1 MDIKNTNAKKLTA
14 AVLSAA
20 ILVCSGAV
28 PASADKPVFGDVDGD
43 GHVTSND
50 ALAALRISLG
60 LKAELAPAGEKSQS
74 ANLGADIDGD
84 GSVTSND
91 ALLILRASIELD
103 TLDRFA
109 PGYIDPESRETI
121 DTPEEVCRYPISD
134 DPPTHPIA
142 EPDRKPT
149 VEEAVSG
156 GIQDFSAR
164 FFKKYY
170 REGMN
175 TVLSPLSIFTALAMS
190 DNGAAGDTEK
200 QITDMLVPSGWASV
214 DDMNAY
220 FERYMTNINS
230 GHIMRMSNSYFIIEN
245 DAVDMN
251 PAFAET
257 IQKSYFGEV
266 FNEPANDETVG
277 KINGWVKKNTDGM
290 IDSILPEG
298 SLTDESVA
306 ILLNAI
312 SFKGEWVEPYE
323 DWQIMQDEFT
333 NYDGTKSTAD
343 YLVGFQSGY
352 MEDDKALAFAKP
364 YNVRWDK
371 KLYEE
376 TGEGVT
382 EEYIFMAILPKDG
395 VTIDEYINEMDSVT
409 LQRLLHSIYPASVTT
424 VLPKFTIDT
433 DESILDI
440 IDKLISLGMYDAFNP
455 LTADFSNLAK
465 SRNGNVYISDVL
477 HKAHISLD
485 ENGTEAAAVTL
496 IGMKDDSAIDTPSG
510 DEITIRLDRPF
521 IYAIYDT
528 KNDVPVFLGTV
539 CKLDGGNASLG

>member
-1 MDIKNTNAKKLTA
+1 
-14 AVLSAA
+14 
-20 ILVCSGAV
+20 
-28 PASADKPVFGDVDGD
+28 
-43 GHVTSND
+43 
-50 ALAALRISLG
+50 
-60 LKAELAPAGEKSQS
+60 
-74 ANLGADIDGD
+74 
-84 GSVTSND
+84 
-91 ALLILRASIELD
+91 
-103 TLDRFA
+103 
-109 PGYIDPESRETI
+109 
-121 DTPEEVCRYPISD
+121 
-134 DPPTHPIA
+134 
-142 EPDRKPT
+142 
-149 VEEAVSG
+149 
-156 GIQDFSAR
+156 
-164 FFKKYY
+164 
-170 REGMN
+170 
-175 TVLSPLSIFTALAMS
+175 
-190 DNGAAGDTEK
+190 
-200 QITDMLVPSGWASV
+200 
-214 DDMNAY
+214 
-220 FERYMTNINS
+220 
-230 GHIMRMSNSYFIIEN
+230 
-245 DAVDMN
+245 
-251 PAFAET
+251 
-257 IQKSYFGEV
+257 
-266 FNEPANDETVG
+266 
-277 KINGWVKKNTDGM
+277 
-290 IDSILPEG
+290 
-298 SLTDESVA
+298 
-306 ILLNAI
+306 
-312 SFKGEWVEPYE
+312 
-323 DWQIMQDEFT
+323 MQDEFT

-364 YNVRWDK
+364 YNVRWDE

-382 EEYIFMAILPKDG
+382 EEYIFMAILPKEG